1 MALEGAFFF
10 LDELI
15 EVDKYDGQKAFEV
28 YLSMAPVYL

>member
-28 YLSMAPVYL
+28 SMAPVYL